1 MARRVTRPTTP
12 TASSS
17 KQQPTN
23 IDKPS
28 IKDYVLS
35 TRDMVMSNRFQLA
48 MGIILIAITLMLLI
62 AFVSFF
68 FTGANDFSILEHT
81 ADRRTMRSEIQ
92 NALGLPGAVISRWLV
107 DGTFGIVSLA
117 ALVALAL
124 TAVRMV
130 AKFTLNHLRLLFI
143 TLFILLWGSIALGFA
158 QQMIGIGTF
167 FRWGGAF
174 GQIVAEWAISYIQWI
189 GVLLILIA
197 ILIVFLIV
205 VDKHFVEHCQQLGLW
220 IKNLFAKPTKTAT
233 TEELDTESITN
244 EEDTPDNIIDIIL
257 DELPAVEEEKE
268 NVTLSD

>member
-12 TASSS
+12 TASGS

-28 IKDYVLS
+28 IKDFVLS

-48 MGIILIAITLMLLI
+48 MGIMLIAITLMLLI

-81 ADRRTMRSEIQ
+81 VDRRTMRSEIQ

-124 TAVRMV
+124 TAVCMV

-205 VDKHFVEHCQQLGLW
+205 V
-220 IKNLFAKPTKTAT
+220 
-233 TEELDTESITN
+233 
-244 EEDTPDNIIDIIL
+244 
-257 DELPAVEEEKE
+257 
-268 NVTLSD
+268 